1 MLRILLVDPDPSVSG
16 VLSDALTQE
25 FAADVTCAASG
36 ALASLAL
43 HGKPWDLAVMEAT
56 LPDMTGYELA
66 ELAATNNV
74 PGLLIAGHPQAQEKC
89 RVLGYPHLDKP
100 FALAALQ
107 AAATTVL
114 RDTRRNVQRLHE
126 AYERLAECSLRARR
140 KMDGIGRSGRQ
151 SSQISPDGWEVPYA
165 VGSAREGVP
174 GGVRHGRA
182 DLPIEVR
189 VALTGVFHDESLL
202 QPEKTD
208 EKGSERYDI
217 VPGKGC
223 KIVFRAEST
232 R

>member
-25 FAADVTCAASG
+25 LGADVTCAASG

-43 HGKPWDLAVMEAT
+43 HWTSWDLAVMEAT
-56 LPDMTGYELA
+56 LPDMTGFELA
-66 ELAATNNV
+66 ALAATNNV
-74 PGLLIAGHPQAQEKC
+74 PGLLIAGHPQAQVQC
-89 RVLGYPHLDKP
+89 RALGYPHLDKP
-100 FALAALQ
+100 FALSALQ

-114 RDTRRNVQRLHE
+114 RDTRWNVERLHE
-126 AYERLAECSLRARR
+126 AYERLAEASLRARR
-140 KMDGIGRSGRQ
+140 KMDGTGRSGRQ
-151 SSQISPDGWEVPYA
+151 CSQISPDGWDLPYTG
-165 VGSAREGVP
+165 GSAREGVP

-189 VALTGVFHDESLL
+189 VALESVFHDESLL
-202 QPEKTD
+202 QPEKMD
-208 EKGSERYDI
+208 EKGPGRYDI

-223 KIVFRAEST
+223 KIVFKAGST